1 VRRVAG
7 ALCAVA
13 GALLTLL
20 VGACTPAS
28 PQRPETTPT
37 DSAALYNVQL
47 GVAYLQQ
54 GNLAIAQDKLERA
67 LKENPRDPN
76 VHNALAL
83 LYERL
88 DQPEKVDGEY
98 REALRLAP
106 RNPDISNNYG
116 VYLCQHGRVD
126 EGVRRLEAV
135 ARNPLYRTPETA
147 YTNAGVCLRTA
158 KRIPEAERDLLRAL
172 ALKPANTE
180 AALQLGEMYLD
191 VGRLAD
197 ARKRVDAHLDA
208 YPATPEML
216 WLGVR
221 VMRALGD
228 RLAAEHYGRQLRRDF
243 PNSDQA
249 RAFAALGSNPG

>member
-1 VRRVAG
+1 MKRAAAAG
-7 ALCAVA
+7 MCLLAFAL
-13 GALLTLL
+13 
-20 VGACTPAS
+20 GACAPTS

-37 DSAALYNVQL
+37 DTAALYNVQL

-76 VHNALAL
+76 VHTALAL

-88 DQPEKVDGEY
+88 DQPERVDAEY

-116 VYLCQHGRVD
+116 VYLCQHGHVD
-126 EGVRRLEAV
+126 EGVRRLESV

-147 YTNAGVCLRTA
+147 YTNAAACLRSA
-158 KRIPEAERDLLRAL
+158 KRTTEAERDLLRAL
-172 ALKPANTE
+172 ALRPANTE
-180 AALQLGEMYLD
+180 AALQLGEMYLEL
-191 VGRLAD
+191 GRLAD
-197 ARKRVDAHLDA
+197 ARKRVDGHLDV

-221 VMRALGD
+221 VTRALGD

-249 RAFAALGSNPG
+249 RALAALSSNPG